1 MKFFFFVLFF
11 SLTLYAGTISPK
23 ISVKTSSP
31 VLDFVVRGGDVWAGT
46 ANGEALHITT
56 KGKIIATSAL
66 PVMEDSWG
74 EKVKQ
79 KIMSIDLS
87 SDAKTLIVAGEDG
100 WLYTIREG
108 KVAKTSFSTKT
119 VVKKIAFIS
128 ESRIALAL
136 LSNEVVFF
144 DLKTNRTVKTLSC
157 GTSPLSD
164 MALSTDK
171 KTAVIAG
178 EAGVVSVI
186 DTAVMK
192 ITRRIQGGNVD
203 NIYKIDIQN
212 NHVLTAG
219 QDRRVILYTLDGKSY
234 VRFEGSFLIYTAALS
249 PSAGVMA
256 AAMDE
261 ENLISVFDTLKRQKI
276 ATAKGHSATLNRIGF
291 INEKRFV
298 SCADENKILFW
309 ELP

>member
-1 MKFFFFVLFF
+1 MRYFLFTLFF
-11 SLTLYAGTISPK
+11 SLTLYAGVISPK
-23 ISVKTSSP
+23 VSVKTSSA
-31 VLDFVVRGGDVWAGT
+31 VLDFIVRDGDIWAGT
-46 ANGEALHITT
+46 ANGEALRITA
-56 KGKIIATSAL
+56 KGKIISTTAL

-74 EKVKQ
+74 EKIKQ

-87 SDAKTLIVAGEDG
+87 SDTKTIIVAGEDG

-108 KVAKTSFSTKT
+108 KITKTTYSTKT

-128 ESRIALAL
+128 DSKVMLAL

-144 DLKTNRTVKTLSC
+144 DLKTNRILKTLSG

-164 MALSTDK
+164 MALSKDK
-171 KTAVIAG
+171 KTAIIAG
-178 EAGVVSVI
+178 EAGIVSVI
-186 DTAVMK
+186 DTGLMK

-203 NIYKIDIQN
+203 NIYKIDLQN

-219 QDRRVILYTLDGKSY
+219 QDRRAILYTLDGKSF

-249 PSAGVMA
+249 PSAGIMA

-261 ENLISVFDTLKRQKI
+261 ENLISVFDTYKRKKVT
-276 ATAKGHSATLNRIGF
+276 TAKGHTATLNRIIF
-291 INEKRFV
+291 IDEKRFV

>member
-1 MKFFFFVLFF
+1 MKFLFFVLFF
-11 SLTLYAGTISPK
+11 SLTLYAGVISPK
-23 ISVKTSSP
+23 VSVKTSSP

-56 KGKIIATSAL
+56 KGKTIATTAL

-74 EKVKQ
+74 EKIKQ

-100 WLYTIREG
+100 CLYTIREG
-108 KVAKTSFSTKT
+108 KITKTAYSTKT

-128 ESRIALAL
+128 DTKVMLAL

-144 DLKTNRTVKTLSC
+144 DLKSNRIVKTLSG

-171 KTAVIAG
+171 KIAVIAG

-186 DTAVMK
+186 DTAAMK

-203 NIYKIDIQN
+203 NVYKVDIQN

-219 QDRRVILYTLDGKSY
+219 QDRRAILYTLDGKSY

-261 ENLISVFDTLKRQKI
+261 ENLISVFDTHKRKKV
-276 ATAKGHSATLNRIGF
+276 ATAKGHSATLNRIAF
-291 INEKRFV
+291 IDEKRFI

>member
-1 MKFFFFVLFF
+1 MKSFLFVLYF
-11 SLTLYAGTISPK
+11 SLTLYAGVIFPK
-23 ISVKTSSP
+23 VSVKTSSP
-31 VLDFVVRGGDVWAGT
+31 VLDFVVRGGDIWAGT
-46 ANGEALHITT
+46 ANGEALQITA
-56 KGKIIATSAL
+56 KGKIISKKML
-66 PVMEDSWG
+66 PTIEDSWG
-74 EKVKQ
+74 KKIKQ

-87 SDAKTLIVAGEDG
+87 LDTKTLIVAGEDG

-108 KVAKTSFSTKT
+108 KITKTTYSTKT

-128 ESRIALAL
+128 DTKVMLAL

-144 DLKTNRTVKTLSC
+144 DLKTNRIMKTLSG

-171 KTAVIAG
+171 KTAVIVG
-178 EAGVVSVI
+178 EAGIVSVI
-186 DTAVMK
+186 NTAAMK

-203 NIYKIDIQN
+203 NIYKVDIQN
-212 NHVLTAG
+212 NRVLTAG
-219 QDRRVILYTLDGKSY
+219 QDRRAILYTLDGKSY
-234 VRFEGSFLIYTAALS
+234 SRFDGSFLIYTVALS

-261 ENLISVFDTLKRQKI
+261 ENLISVFDTIKRQKFF
-276 ATAKGHSATLNRIGF
+276 TAKGHSATLNRISF
-291 INEKRFV
+291 IDEKRFV

>member
-1 MKFFFFVLFF
+1 MKSFFFVMFF
-11 SLTLYAGTISPK
+11 SLTLYAGVIFPK
-23 ISVKTSSP
+23 ESVKTTSS
-31 VLDFVVRGGDVWAGT
+31 VLDFVVKGSDIWAGT
-46 ANGEALHITT
+46 ANGEALRITT
-56 KGKIIATSAL
+56 KGEILSKTAL
-66 PVMEDSWG
+66 PAMEDSWG
-74 EKVKQ
+74 KKVKQ
-79 KIMSIDLS
+79 KIMSIDISL
-87 SDAKTLIVAGEDG
+87 DTKTLIAAGEDG
-100 WLYTIREG
+100 WLYTIRG
-108 KVAKTSFSTKT
+108 GNVTKTSFFTKT

-128 ESRIALAL
+128 DTKVMLAL

-144 DLKTNRTVKTLSC
+144 DLKTNRILKTLSG

-178 EAGVVSVI
+178 EAGIVSVI
-186 DTAVMK
+186 DTALMK

-203 NIYKIDIQN
+203 NIYKVDLQN
-212 NHVLTAG
+212 NRVLTAG
-219 QDRRVILYTLDGKSY
+219 QDRRAILYPLDGKSY
-234 VRFEGSFLIYTAALS
+234 IRFNGSFLIYTAALS

-261 ENLISVFDTLKRQKI
+261 ENLISVIDTIKRKKI
-276 ATAKGHSATLNRIGF
+276 ATAKGHSATLNRIVF
-291 INEKRFV
+291 IDEKRFV